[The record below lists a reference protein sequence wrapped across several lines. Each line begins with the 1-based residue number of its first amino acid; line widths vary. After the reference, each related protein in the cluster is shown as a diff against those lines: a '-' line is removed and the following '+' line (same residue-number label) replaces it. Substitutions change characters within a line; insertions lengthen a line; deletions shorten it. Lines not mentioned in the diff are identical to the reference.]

1 MRSSTLPRTVLCLA
15 NAGILP
21 DSAEV
26 TNFKTIYV
34 PNLERAHAAMAS
46 TVVDALLVQLPV
58 AGQVADELVRNLR
71 MSLPGAPILV
81 HEPNAAD
88 QKTFEPEREGICQY
102 VAGPMPAKKLFE
114 TLSVAINGRNQSPSP
129 STDWW
134 SGLVGASS
142 VMRQVIE
149 IIRLV
154 APRRSTVL
162 ITGDTGS
169 GKEVAARAIHAAS
182 NRNGTRMVSV
192 NCA

>member
-1 MRSSTLPRTVLCLA
+1 MQSSTPPHTVLCLA

-34 PNLERAHAAMAS
+34 PNVDRANAIIAS

-58 AGQVADELVRNLR
+58 AGQVADELVRSLR
-71 MSLPGAPILV
+71 MSLPAAHILV

-88 QKTFEPEREGICQY
+88 EKTFEPAGEEICQY
-102 VAGPMPAKKLFE
+102 IAGPMPAKKLFE
-114 TLSVAINGRNQSPSP
+114 ILSLAINGRNQPASLS
-129 STDWW
+129 DWS
-134 SGLVGASS
+134 SGLVGSS
-142 VMRQVIE
+142 GPMRQVIE

-182 NRNGTRMVSV
+182 NRSGTRMVSV
-192 NCA
+192 N